1 MKNHTFAN
9 VKRLATKA
17 LAMLVAVLMVASMMP
32 VVAFATEEE
41 PGGYVYLSI
50 SFDGQYIDDKYG
62 DVIMYRPVALAD
74 IAAIDLT
81 EYGLDNMLFDADGD
95 GEYEITALQL
105 LIYAHEELWG
115 GDWSEVNFIP
125 DPGSSYFQDG
135 LFGFTENLVYF
146 LNGDFPIDESQDGGW
161 YTVGATSDRIVLEDG
176 DFLDVASF
184 GCYSFLWDQL
194 GGFHLFADQD
204 GNYVHDYE
212 AEAGEPLSVKLMH
225 SFCDLMYGIAWVQET
240 ADFEVYYG
248 SVYGEAEGSV
258 TTDECGNAEIIFP
271 TAGTYYVWSEGGL
284 GSDDGTHGPCDYYN
298 EYGEPCPVSS
308 PAYAKVTVTGE
319 AAEETGH
326 TCADSNND
334 HECDV
339 CNAPLSDCADTDNN
353 HKCDKCGATLSEC
366 ADGNSDHKCD
376 TCDKTLSE
384 CADGNSDHK
393 CDTCDKTL
401 SECADGNSDH
411 KCDTCDKTLS
421 ECADG
426 NSDHKCDTCG
436 APLSTCADG
445 NKDHNCDTCG
455 APLSTCADGNS
466 DHKCDTC
473 DKTLSE
479 CADGNS
485 DHKCDTCDKTLS
497 ECADGNSDHKCDKC
511 GATGMG
517 DHVDEDD
524 DHLCDYGCGQIAD
537 GGCFDSEQDHV
548 CDECGAPVGVH
559 ADGNDADHLCDY
571 CQGDVGETCYDLN
584 KDHAC
589 DECGVGGMG
598 EHRAANGKHTC
609 TYCRQAITRC
619 VDADDNGKCDICGDI
634 LNVNTYVQSGFESI
648 GNGIV
653 NSIAD
658 ATEDAM
664 SAVGNYVQAGFEAVG
679 NSIANAAVDVA
690 GEAVAM
696 VAASVGEGMSELGAV
711 GYDMVVVPIVE
722 TAEAIGEIIYE
733 CVHSIF
739 NLA

>member
-1 MKNHTFAN
+1 MKNHAN
-9 VKRLATKA
+9 AKRMAIKT
-17 LAMLVAVLMVASMMP
+17 VAVMIAIALIASMMP
-32 VVAFATEEE
+32 VVAFATEAE
-41 PGGYVYLSI
+41 PTGYVYLSV
-50 SFDGQYIDDKYG
+50 SYDKNYIEDKNG
-62 DVIMYRPVALAD
+62 DPMVYVPVALSD

-81 EYGLDNMLFDADGD
+81 EYGLDNMLFDVDGD

-115 GDWSEVNFIP
+115 GDWGNVSF
-125 DPGSSYFQDG
+125 DATPGSSYFSDG
-135 LFGFTENLVYF
+135 IFGFTENLVYF
-146 LNGDFPIDESQDGGW
+146 LNGDFPVDESLSMNGVDA
-161 YTVGATSDRIVLEDG
+161 VGATSDRIALKAG

-184 GCYSFLWDQL
+184 GCYAFLWDQL
-194 GGFHLFADQD
+194 GGFHLFADENE
-204 GNYVHDYE
+204 NYVHDYVV
-212 AEAGEPLSVKLMH
+212 EAGEPLSVKLMH
-225 SFCDLMYGIAWVQET
+225 SFCDLMYGIAWVQAT

-258 TTDECGNAEIIFP
+258 TTDEYGNAEITFP
-271 TAGTYYVWSEGGL
+271 TAGTYYVWSEGGV
-284 GSDDGTHGPCDYYN
+284 GSDDGWTHTSCDYYN
-298 EYGEPCPVSS
+298 ENYEPCPVSS

-353 HKCDKCGATLSEC
+353 HKCDKCGATM
-366 ADGNSDHKCD
+366 
-376 TCDKTLSE
+376 
-384 CADGNSDHK
+384 
-393 CDTCDKTL
+393 
-401 SECADGNSDH
+401 
-411 KCDTCDKTLS
+411 
-421 ECADG
+421 
-426 NSDHKCDTCG
+426 
-436 APLSTCADG
+436 STCADG

-473 DKTLSE
+473 DKTLST

-497 ECADGNSDHKCDKC
+497 ECADDNSDHKCDKC

-537 GGCFDSEQDHV
+537 GGCFDSEQDHI

-559 ADGNDADHLCDY
+559 ADGTDADHLCDY
-571 CQGDVGETCYDLN
+571 CRGDVGETCYDLN
-584 KDHAC
+584 KDHVC

-609 TYCRQAITRC
+609 TYCRQAITQC

-648 GNGIV
+648 GNGIA

-679 NSIANAAVDVA
+679 NSIANAAVDAA
-690 GEAVAM
+690 GEAVVM

>member
-1 MKNHTFAN
+1 MKNHAN
-9 VKRLATKA
+9 AKRMAIKT
-17 LAMLVAVLMVASMMP
+17 VAVMIAIALIASMMP
-32 VVAFATEEE
+32 VVAFATEAE
-41 PGGYVYLSI
+41 PTGYVYLSV
-50 SFDGQYIDDKYG
+50 SYDKNYIEDKNG
-62 DVIMYRPVALAD
+62 DPMVYVPVALSD

-115 GDWSEVNFIP
+115 GDWGNVSF
-125 DPGSSYFQDG
+125 DATPGSSYFSDG
-135 LFGFTENLVYF
+135 IFGFTENLVYF
-146 LNGDFPIDESQDGGW
+146 LNGDFPVDESLSMNGVDA
-161 YTVGATSDRIVLEDG
+161 VGATSDRIALKAG

-184 GCYSFLWDQL
+184 GCYAFLWDQL
-194 GGFHLFADQD
+194 GGFHLFADENE
-204 GNYVHDYE
+204 NYVHDYVV
-212 AEAGEPLSVKLMH
+212 EAGEPLSVKLMH
-225 SFCDLMYGIAWVQET
+225 SFCDLMYGIAWVQAT

-258 TTDECGNAEIIFP
+258 TTDEYGNAEIIFP
-271 TAGTYYVWSEGGL
+271 SAGTYYVWSEGGV
-284 GSDDGTHGPCDYYN
+284 GSDDGWTHTSCDYYN
-298 EYGEPCPVSS
+298 ENYEPCPVSS

-353 HKCDKCGATLSEC
+353 HKCDKCGATMSPCADGNKDHNCDTCGAPLSTC

-384 CADGNSDHK
+384 WADGDS
-393 CDTCDKTL
+393 
-401 SECADGNSDH
+401 
-411 KCDTCDKTLS
+411 
-421 ECADG
+421 
-426 NSDHKCDTCG
+426 
-436 APLSTCADG
+436 
-445 NKDHNCDTCG
+445 DHNCDTCG

-571 CQGDVGETCYDLN
+571 CRGDVGETCYDLN
-584 KDHAC
+584 KDHVC

-609 TYCRQAITRC
+609 TYCRQAITQC

-648 GNGIV
+648 GNGIA

-679 NSIANAAVDVA
+679 NSIANAAVDAA
-690 GEAVAM
+690 GEAVVM
-696 VAASVGEGMSELGAV
+696 VAASVAEGMSELGAV

-739 NLA
+739 NFA